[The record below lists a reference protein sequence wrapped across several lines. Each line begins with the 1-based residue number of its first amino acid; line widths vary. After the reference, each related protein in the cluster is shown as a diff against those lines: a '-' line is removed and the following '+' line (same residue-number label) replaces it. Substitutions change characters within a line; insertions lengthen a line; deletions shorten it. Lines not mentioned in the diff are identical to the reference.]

1 MSQVNFQEI
10 IRQQQEQ
17 MAVMQAQIQALLVA
31 AGGAGGERGAV
42 GSNMGSHMEVAKP
55 AIFNGEAGRVGGF
68 ITACRL
74 YIKMRLR
81 GNTVEEQVQWV
92 LTYVQGGS
100 ADVWKENIMEELESG
115 EVEYESVEEFLTT
128 LKKEFGGGEEES
140 VKAAELRKLEQG
152 GKTMEEFVQEF
163 KRAARGSGYEGR
175 PLIEEFKRGMNGGI
189 RRKLMEAENPPTSIE
204 NWYRRATALDRN
216 WRESRREEERL
227 KKKEVGGGGVPK
239 QERQNLPRPLV
250 WQRRQPLPQQATT
263 GPAPMEGVERTNAV
277 VVRGAGQG
285 AGGPPR
291 RDPFAME
298 VDRGRNCYAC
308 GEFGHM
314 ARNCRNRGMR
324 GRVGDNRRVEYGGGR
339 IEEIS
344 NFENNLKEGENLELL
359 N

>member
-1 MSQVNFQEI
+1 
-10 IRQQQEQ
+10 
-17 MAVMQAQIQALLVA
+17 MAVMQVQIQALLAA
-31 AGGAGGERGAV
+31 AGGAGGERGGM
-42 GSNMGSHMEVAKP
+42 GSNTGSHMEVAKP

-100 ADVWKENIMEELESG
+100 ADVWKENIMDELESG
-115 EVEYESVEEFLTT
+115 KVEYESVEEFLTG
-128 LKKEFGGGEEES
+128 LRKEFGGGEEES

-175 PLIEEFKRGMNGGI
+175 PLVEEFKRGMNGGI
-189 RRKLMEAENPPTSIE
+189 QRKLMEAENPPASIE
-204 NWYRRATALDRN
+204 QWYRRVTALDRN
-216 WRESRREEERL
+216 WRESRKEEERL
-227 KKKEVGGGGVPK
+227 RKKEVGGGVQK
-239 QERQNLPRPLV
+239 QSLPRPLV

-263 GPAPMEGVERTNAV
+263 GPAPMEGVEKTNTV
-277 VVRGAGQG
+277 VVRGTGGGQS
-285 AGGPPR
+285 GGVPPR
-291 RDPFAME
+291 WDPFAME

-308 GEFGHM
+308 GGFGHM
-314 ARNCRNRGMR
+314 ARNCRNRRMR
-324 GRVGDNRRVEYGGGR
+324 GRVAENRRVEYGGGR
-339 IEEIS
+339 IEEIE
-344 NFENNLKEGENLELL
+344 NFSNNLKVDENLELL